1 MWCKEKGFPLFLSM
15 DLVPPHFRSVCVC
28 VRVCVFYLIYRFVF
42 FRSEFMFLLFL
53 FKTHL
58 DLNSC
63 DFWF

>member
-1 MWCKEKGFPLFLSM
+1 MWCKEKGFPLLLSM
-15 DLVPPHFRSVCVC
+15 DLVPPHFRSMCVCVC
-28 VRVCVFYLIYRFVF
+28 VCVFLISRFVF
-42 FRSEFMFLLFL
+42 FRSGFVFFLFL